1 MIQESAF
8 GRTYFKDFERFYQ
21 TDNSSSFTLGTGIGL
36 ALAKGIM
43 NMHHGKIDVE
53 STVGKGTK
61 FTLSLPL
68 GNRHF
73 SDEEMATVESRES
86 VIISEAVPMLPF
98 EQIMDVEEEK
108 TKVQENI
115 KEEDKPI
122 ILLVDDNEELLS
134 MLEDLFLPIYKVY
147 IAHDGREGLEMAR
160 QIQPDLIISDVMMPE
175 MSGKELCYKIKTNV
189 ELSHISVV
197 LLTAQTSVEYVVE
210 G

>member
-1 MIQESAF
+1 M
-8 GRTYFKDFERFYQ
+8 
-21 TDNSSSFTLGTGIGL
+21 
-36 ALAKGIM
+36 AKGIM

-108 TKVQENI
+108 RKN
-115 KEEDKPI
+115 KR
-122 ILLVDDNEELLS
+122 ILRKKINP
-134 MLEDLFLPIYKVY
+134 LFFW
-147 IAHDGREGLEMAR
+147 
-160 QIQPDLIISDVMMPE
+160 
-175 MSGKELCYKIKTNV
+175 
-189 ELSHISVV
+189 
-197 LLTAQTSVEYVVE
+197 
-210 G
+210 